1 MQDMPRETSSV
12 PKTSSVSSFAV
23 LTEHRLVKDRQT
35 DGRTDG
41 RTERHRAVAY
51 NALCLCGVS
60 AGAERVGH
68 WAGDAERHTSLDGH
82 VSLSGTDRPVA
93 DSSVRVDAARFT
105 VQYKCAVRPK
115 RAVQTRKVCTPT
127 EENGVSKTHFIISK
141 HITISMQR
149 LTRHKVNES

>member
-1 MQDMPRETSSV
+1 MTKKQKKYSEFGTRFHREVPLFVEMSAFPYSTMQDMPRETSSV

-23 LTEHRLVKDRQT
+23 LTERRLVKDRQT

-68 WAGDAERHTSLDGH
+68 
-82 VSLSGTDRPVA
+82 
-93 DSSVRVDAARFT
+93 
-105 VQYKCAVRPK
+105 
-115 RAVQTRKVCTPT
+115 
-127 EENGVSKTHFIISK
+127 
-141 HITISMQR
+141 
-149 LTRHKVNES
+149 